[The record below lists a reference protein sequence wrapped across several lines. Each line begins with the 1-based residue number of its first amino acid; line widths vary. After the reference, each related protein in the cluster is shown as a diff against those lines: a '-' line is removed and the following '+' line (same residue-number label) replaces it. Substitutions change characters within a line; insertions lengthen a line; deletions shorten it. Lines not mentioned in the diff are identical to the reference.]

1 MDTIRLFLSI
11 RLNINSIKKSKVMW
25 KPVIKNNEFLYY
37 CNYNGVNLTYNL
49 NKCTLSLKCS
59 ATKLLYGNNHTDFNY
74 SDLEKL
80 YTNLDLIIRILIKE
94 DVKTVKQWSIT
105 RLDLVCNY
113 ICKSEKDKF
122 TYLKTISKIPFHRCK
137 NNINPDNITSVH
149 NSNKS
154 ITYNIYSKS
163 DQDSTASNKVL
174 RLEIQFKNSS
184 LNNLVRNK
192 TLKNKIFED
201 VMSDTN
207 VLNFIYRNRLYNLGL
222 NKKFLTT
229 SEMSNF
235 LKKLCRKNIITE
247 RVYKNMYSYFIEQ
260 DHSISNTTLSNYK
273 KVLNEYNYSNILLT
287 NSVDRNINFCKFNLF
302 KTTKRIKND
311 HILFIIL
318 SLLAISYVRT
328 NYNSIIFNAYKNK
341 FYKLIKI
348 IDNSWI
354 LYLFT

>member
-1 MDTIRLFLSI
+1 
-11 RLNINSIKKSKVMW
+11 
-25 KPVIKNNEFLYY
+25 
-37 CNYNGVNLTYNL
+37 
-49 NKCTLSLKCS
+49 
-59 ATKLLYGNNHTDFNY
+59 
-74 SDLEKL
+74 
-80 YTNLDLIIRILIKE
+80 
-94 DVKTVKQWSIT
+94 
-105 RLDLVCNY
+105 
-113 ICKSEKDKF
+113 
-122 TYLKTISKIPFHRCK
+122 
-137 NNINPDNITSVH
+137 
-149 NSNKS
+149 
-154 ITYNIYSKS
+154 
-163 DQDSTASNKVL
+163 
-174 RLEIQFKNSS
+174 
-184 LNNLVRNK
+184 
-192 TLKNKIFED
+192 
-201 VMSDTN
+201 MSDTN

-348 IDNSWI
+348 IDNS
-354 LYLFT
+354 